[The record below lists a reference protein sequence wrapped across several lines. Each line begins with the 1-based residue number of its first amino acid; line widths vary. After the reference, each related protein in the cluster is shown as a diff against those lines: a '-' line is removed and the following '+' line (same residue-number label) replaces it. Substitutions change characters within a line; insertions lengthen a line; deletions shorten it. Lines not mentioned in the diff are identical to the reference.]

1 MHRKTAD
8 EMICDMDEQIDNILD
23 SVDDFVLKYSE
34 LLTLEM
40 KEQIENIRNN
50 VRELS
55 TDIELYWE
63 E

>member
-1 MHRKTAD
+1 MYRKTAD
-8 EMICDMDEQIDNILD
+8 EMIRDMNEQIDNILD

-34 LLTLEM
+34 LLSPEM

-50 VRELS
+50 IRELS

>member
-8 EMICDMDEQIDNILD
+8 EMIRDMNEQIDNILD